1 MKKSLGKI
9 TISKVDNNMEAD
21 YVSIS
26 ISDRASGKL
35 VTKGEMSLE
44 DFTKAITGQGA
55 IDIKLEVYDS
65 YETVGKKIE
74 IKKVAIPYTVG
85 RTESFS
91 FVPEMSK
98 KAREHEVDGWE
109 LQPEDFN
116 HHRANNGMYQCTFR
130 RYVEV
135 Q

>member
-1 MKKSLGKI
+1 MKESLGKI
-9 TISKVDNNMEAD
+9 TISKVDNNMGED

-26 ISDRASGKL
+26 ISDRLSGKL
-35 VTKGEMSLE
+35 IVKGEMNLGN
-44 DFTKAITGQGA
+44 FTKALMGQGA
-55 IDIKLEVYDS
+55 IDIGLEVHDN
-65 YETVGKKIE
+65 YEDVGKKIE

-98 KAREHEVDGWE
+98 KAREYEVDGWE

-116 HHRANNGMYQCTFR
+116 HHRAKNGMYQCTFR